1 MTRLTRN
8 IEQMARE
15 LNHSRSD
22 SRVAQLRAHLR
33 RIGRHE
39 HAGMRAPAE
48 VAASVWLLCDQAV
61 LPLAQSVLREVW
73 Q

>member
-1 MTRLTRN
+1 MTSLTQPERKTIN
-8 IEQMARE
+8 MICTP
-15 LNHSRSD
+15 D
-22 SRVAQLRAHLR
+22 TRVNQLRAHLR

-73 Q
+73 G